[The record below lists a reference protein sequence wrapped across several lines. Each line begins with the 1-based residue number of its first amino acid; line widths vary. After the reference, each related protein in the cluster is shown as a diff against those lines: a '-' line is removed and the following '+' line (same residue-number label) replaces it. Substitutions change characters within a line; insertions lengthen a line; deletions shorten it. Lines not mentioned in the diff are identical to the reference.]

1 MVEFDDTI
9 GRIQSKNVQLRHDLQ
24 KLIDEDDR
32 ENSDHSIGLKVN
44 ENEVNKPRTK
54 FTDKITGQ
62 MNENNNDLKENIDK
76 DLFTNMKKN
85 LEEIQQTNYRLPRR
99 DDKTIDG
106 DNDREVPINLANSGQ
121 WKAPGIQLQEE
132 PSIDGYHQRPTIHS
146 LNQSR
151 TFPRTQSQTTPKS
164 GNLLLDKL
172 NNQTEEI
179 EQLKKDL
186 QLVKRDNHKVN
197 QTNYYLNDQLRSIH
211 DKHAQDVAQIKHK
224 FDQQLKS
231 YQEKLQHQ
239 YEDEEEVKLHQ
250 EKLRLE
256 KINVDT
262 KNHVL
267 KQTLKAVGAEIAYY
281 KNNTDCNSR
290 KVEDLLTYNK
300 VIKSMISS
308 TLGHMPTILGQQL
321 PNPHLNLY
329 LQLQIPNHHHHQ
341 EQLPEEST
349 TQLINGSIPDSTTQL
364 LINSEPN
371 AISIEKLLVNGTDFK
386 ACKPITKFRVLA
398 KFVLFLVKV
407 KSKKNKL

>member
-32 ENSDHSIGLKVN
+32 ESSDHSIGLKVN
-44 ENEVNKPRTK
+44 DNEVNKPRSK
-54 FTDKITGQ
+54 FTDKVTGQ

-76 DLFTNMKKN
+76 ELFTNMKKN

-99 DDKTIDG
+99 DNNTIIDG
-106 DNDREVPINLANSGQ
+106 NSDREVPISLTNSAQ
-121 WKAPGIQLQEE
+121 RKAPGVQLQEE
-132 PSIDGYHQRPTIHS
+132 RPIDNYHQRPTIHS

-151 TFPRTQSQTTPKS
+151 TFPRTQSQTAPKT

-172 NNQTEEI
+172 NSQTEEI

-211 DKHAQDVAQIKHK
+211 DKHAQEMTQTKHK

-239 YEDEEEVKLHQ
+239 YENEEEVKLHQ

-281 KNNTDCNSR
+281 KNNTDSNSR

-300 VIKSMISS
+300 IIKSMISS

-329 LQLQIPNHHHHQ
+329 LQLQIPNHHHQ

-407 KSKKNKL
+407 KSKK